1 MVLTP
6 WLTHC
11 GDGTP
16 STASSTAPLSWTPV
30 WPRPSSALRRTAHQ
44 ARQRDCPAA
53 ESGSL
58 GPQENENTLR
68 KQTLFRPRTARAPPS
83 PSHSFL
89 VSLFVFTL
97 NVSFRSKDAQG
108 AVCWPLLT
116 VITANWYENYF
127 KVWKLARSDRIEI
140 YLHTYIWF
148 IQYQKEK
155 KNIHTFSSHFL
166 HGVGKVRRFGNKLEV
181 FVMFISRGMTCSTLK
196 NTWFHIAVKAKKLPA
211 DVENKIKMS

>member
-1 MVLTP
+1 MALT
-6 WLTHC
+6 WAFTWSWHLDWHTVE
-11 GDGTP
+11 
-16 STASSTAPLSWTPV
+16 TAPPQPPVAPPPSWTPV
-30 WPRPSSALRRTAHQ
+30 WPRPSSALRRSAHQ

-83 PSHSFL
+83 QSHSFL

-127 KVWKLARSDRIEI
+127 KVWKLARSDRIKT
-140 YLHTYIWF
+140 YPHTYIWF
-148 IQYQKEK
+148 IQYQKK
-155 KNIHTFSSHFL
+155 TFTHFL
-166 HGVGKVRRFGNKLEV
+166 LTFYVEWVSQEIWEQAGSLCHVHFPRNDLFHLEKHIISHCSESKKASCRRWK
-181 FVMFISRGMTCSTLK
+181 
-196 NTWFHIAVKAKKLPA
+196 
-211 DVENKIKMS
+211 